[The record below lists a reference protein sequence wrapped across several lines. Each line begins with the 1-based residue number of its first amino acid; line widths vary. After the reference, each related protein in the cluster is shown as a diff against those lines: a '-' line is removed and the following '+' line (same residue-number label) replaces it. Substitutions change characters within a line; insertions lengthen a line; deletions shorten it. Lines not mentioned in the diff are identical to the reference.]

1 MPFITEEIYSVL
13 VPEEESLMMSQWPEF
28 KEAWDFPSEENVME
42 HVKEMTRGI
51 RNMRAE
57 MNVPN
62 NRKTKVYVVC
72 EDQTICEGIRTLE
85 NSIKPLMMA
94 EKILVQETKE
104 NIADNAVS
112 VVVPDA
118 VVYLPLEDL
127 VDFEQE
133 MERLHKEEEKLK
145 KEIKRAEGMLS
156 NERFISKA
164 PEAKVQEEREKLEK
178 YTQMLQ
184 QVQERMAGL
193 KK

>member
-1 MPFITEEIYSVL
+1 
-13 VPEEESLMMSQWPEF
+13 
-28 KEAWDFPSEENVME
+28 
-42 HVKEMTRGI
+42 
-51 RNMRAE
+51 MRAE

-72 EDQTICEGIRTLE
+72 EDTEICDGISTLE

-94 EKILVQETKE
+94 EKILVQQTKE

-133 MERLHKEEEKLK
+133 MERLQKEEEKLK
-145 KEIKRAEGMLS
+145 KEIKTSRGHA
-156 NERFISKA
+156 
-164 PEAKVQEEREKLEK
+164 
-178 YTQMLQ
+178 LQ
-184 QVQERMAGL
+184 
-193 KK
+193 

>member
-1 MPFITEEIYSVL
+1 MNFNAVYRQRGNGLRRLQYFFIRL
-13 VPEEESLMMSQWPEF
+13 ARQ
-28 KEAWDFPSEENVME
+28 ADN
-42 HVKEMTRGI
+42 
-51 RNMRAE
+51 NMRAE

-72 EDQTICEGIRTLE
+72 EDTEICDGISTLE

-94 EKILVQETKE
+94 EKILVQQTKE

-133 MERLHKEEEKLK
+133 MERLQKEEEKLK